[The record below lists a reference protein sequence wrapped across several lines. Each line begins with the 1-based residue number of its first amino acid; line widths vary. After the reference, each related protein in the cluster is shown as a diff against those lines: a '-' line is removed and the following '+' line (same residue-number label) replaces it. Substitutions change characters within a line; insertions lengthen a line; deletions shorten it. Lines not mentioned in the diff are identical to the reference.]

1 MRRALILAAAL
12 VGCGRLGFDDSPRAG
27 DARIPDSAKPDTGP
41 ACAGHAGPS
50 SVYILAA
57 TPFCIDATE
66 ATNEQYAEFL
76 GANPAVT
83 GQPPE
88 CSWKTTYVPGGLWPF
103 PLGSETLPVASMDW
117 CDARTYCMWAGKRLC
132 GQIGGGSVAPAV
144 RTIPSQ
150 SEWSWACTGGG
161 AHNYPYGTAYVAG
174 TCVDSVYS
182 GPRPAPVASAA
193 GCTGGFPGLFD
204 MSGNITEWENSCDAT
219 SGAADGCYYRGG
231 EFAHLMDQT
240 SCAVAEGPFRRDDDF
255 QGTGGIRCCS
265 DPL

>member
-66 ATNEQYAEFL
+66 VTNEQYAEFL

-103 PLGSETLPVASMDW
+103 PLGSETLPVATLIVLAAVPLVLYRPPSKVKKSVRPTVMNCCGRISM
-117 CDARTYCMWAGKRLC
+117 T
-132 GQIGGGSVAPAV
+132 
-144 RTIPSQ
+144 
-150 SEWSWACTGGG
+150 
-161 AHNYPYGTAYVAG
+161 
-174 TCVDSVYS
+174 
-182 GPRPAPVASAA
+182 VAS
-193 GCTGGFPGLFD
+193 
-204 MSGNITEWENSCDAT
+204 
-219 SGAADGCYYRGG
+219 
-231 EFAHLMDQT
+231 
-240 SCAVAEGPFRRDDDF
+240 PFVSR
-255 QGTGGIRCCS
+255 
-265 DPL
+265 P